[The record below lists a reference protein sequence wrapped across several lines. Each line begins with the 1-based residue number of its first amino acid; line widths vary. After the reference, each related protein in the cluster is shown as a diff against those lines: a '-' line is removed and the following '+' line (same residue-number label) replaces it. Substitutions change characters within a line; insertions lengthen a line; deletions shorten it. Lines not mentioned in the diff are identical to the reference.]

1 MRLSLELQEKKLDDL
16 FKEVSL
22 VKDDEIKSHLSKY
35 LCIKVSGYFENVLK
49 VLISDYVSKSCSKE
63 SANYIISNTKRIT
76 NLSDEKLT
84 DFLKSFSDKWT
95 DDYNYAITDQHRSSL
110 NSLISNRNSIAH
122 GQQDSISFK
131 IIEQYYHDLKEIV
144 IYLKLIIAK

>member
-1 MRLSLELQEKKLDDL
+1 MRLSLELQEKKIDDL

-84 DFLKSFSDKWT
+84 DFLKSFSEKWT

-131 IIEQYYHDLKEIV
+131 IIEQYYLDLKEIV
-144 IYLKLIIAK
+144 IYLKIIIAK